1 MRIKVLLSSLLMV
14 LNSTSIALAKDIV
27 QTTNKLDQSSPEI
40 TPENPLKIT
49 QTFDYELEDDLIKEQ
64 GQVTSVTQLSDV
76 QPTDWAFQAL
86 QSLVE
91 RYACIAGYPD
101 STYRGDRAM
110 TRYEFAAGLNACLD
124 RITELIA
131 SSTAELV
138 TREDLATI
146 QRLQEEFAVEMATL
160 RGRVDVLEARVVEL
174 EANQFST
181 TSIMGG
187 EVIFG
192 LAAVGGGDPPGD
204 GDDRQAIFAYL
215 ARLGIVSS
223 FTGKD
228 RLAIGLVSGNFENR
242 AFAGTAD
249 NPGLETDMALFSFQ
263 TDTDDVFKL
272 DLLEYRT
279 AAFNDRVVLTFR
291 PQGFSL
297 SSVLTANSPF
307 FDTGRGA
314 ISRFG
319 EANPLFKIGS
329 LDAGVGFDWLALDRL
344 RVQFAYGTRNS
355 SCPSK
360 SQGCD
365 IRNQGGG
372 FTASDHS
379 AAGVQFLIKPTSNIL
394 TGLAYI
400 NAYSVDGR
408 LDTLTGSFNADAS
421 GFIDEPTQTNAIS
434 ATFQWRINRK
444 ISLAAW
450 GGYAFTD
457 SEVSDAYANTY
468 TYTVAVGLSDPFNRE
483 GDLLGLIFGQPLK
496 LSDGK
501 GLRDGED
508 EDTSLHF
515 EAFYRFKVTDN
526 IAITPGFFVVTNPE
540 HNDDN
545 DTIFLGVL
553 RSTFRF

>member
-1 MRIKVLLSSLLMV
+1 MV
-14 LNSTSIALAKDIV
+14 LQSTSIAVAKDIV
-27 QTTNKLDQSSPEI
+27 QTTEKLDQASPEI
-40 TPENPLKIT
+40 TPKKPLTIA
-49 QTFDYELEDDLIKEQ
+49 QTFDYEQEDVLIREQ

-91 RYACIAGYPD
+91 RYGCIAGYPD
-101 STYRGDRAM
+101 SSYRGNRAM

-124 RITELIA
+124 RITEIIA
-131 SSTAELV
+131 SSGDLA

-146 QRLQEEFAVEMATL
+146 QRLQEEFSAEMAAL
-160 RGRVDVLEARVVEL
+160 RGRVDVLEARTTAL

-181 TSIMGG
+181 TSVMGG
-187 EVIFG
+187 EIIFG
-192 LAAVGGGDPPGD
+192 LAAAEGGDPPGN
-204 GDDRQAIFAYL
+204 GDDQQAILAYL

-223 FTGKD
+223 FSGKD
-228 RLAIGLVSGNFENR
+228 RLAIGMVSGNFANR
-242 AFAGTAD
+242 GFAGTAD
-249 NPGLETDMALFSFQ
+249 NPGLVTDMALYSFQ
-263 TDTDDVFKL
+263 TDTDNRFQL

-279 AAFNDRVVLTFR
+279 PVFNDRVVLTFA

-307 FDTGRGA
+307 FDSGRGA
-314 ISRFG
+314 VSRFG
-319 EANPLFKIGS
+319 QANPLFKIGS
-329 LDAGVGFDWLALDRL
+329 LDAGVGFDWLALDRVRL
-344 RVQFAYGTRNS
+344 QFAYGTRNS
-355 SCPSK
+355 SCPGSG
-360 SQGCD
+360 QGCD
-365 IRNQGGG
+365 VRDQGGG
-372 FTASDHS
+372 ITGSDHS
-379 AAGVQFLIKPTSNIL
+379 ALGVQLLMKPRSNIL

-421 GFIDEPTQTNAIS
+421 GFINEPTQTNAVS
-434 ATFQWRINRK
+434 ATFQWRVNRT
-444 ISLAAW
+444 ISFAAW

-457 SEVSDAYANTY
+457 SKVSDAYANTY
-468 TYTVAVGLSDPFNRE
+468 TYTVALGFSDLFGRE

-496 LSDGK
+496 LADGS
-501 GLRDGED
+501 GLPSGED

-515 EAFYRFKVTDN
+515 EAFYRFKVSDN
-526 IAITPGFFVVTNPE
+526 IAITPGLFVITNPE
-540 HNDDN
+540 HNSDN